1 MAKGYTLEK
10 GFRVDRGWEDA
21 LRSLSSED
29 FRQVFWLLYDYQM
42 SGGSSAAA
50 YRGTNALARTV
61 VSLIVPQIDSRLEG
75 AVGGKLAQQK
85 RARAKKEAENESESE
100 AAASVLPDRGGSGGG
115 TDGESLGTSE
125 GYREAGAREPSEFF
139 GAPGTVP
146 NTEQY
151 STEKIISDEDRTERN
166 GPSSSSQRD
175 GCFSEGDDEETVRLY
190 GELCPSLAPAPALT
204 PPMRAQLRQAMQNRT
219 PEQMRQLFEKA
230 ESTPFLRG
238 EGSKGW
244 RASLPWLLK
253 NGERVMRDEYAA
265 YTPPAVT
272 ETRESSFDGDEFFQA
287 ALRRSYGGRV

>member
-1 MAKGYTLEK
+1 MAKGYTLDK

-21 LRSLSSED
+21 LRSLSPED

-61 VSLIVPQIDSRLEG
+61 VSLIVPQIDNRLEG
-75 AVGGKLAQQK
+75 AIGGKLAQQK
-85 RARAKKEAENESESE
+85 RAGIKKEAGDGKQTD
-100 AAASVLPDRGGSGGG
+100 APAPVLPSRGGYPGG
-115 TDGESLGTSE
+115 TDGGTEGISE
-125 GYREAGAREPSEFF
+125 GCREMGTPEPSGVF
-139 GAPGTVP
+139 GTAGTVP

-151 STEKIISDEDRTERN
+151 NTEQYISDEDRD
-166 GPSSSSQRD
+166 GSSSSQRD
-175 GCFSEGDDEETVRLY
+175 GFFSEGDEEETLRLY

-204 PPMRAQLRQAMQNRT
+204 PQMRAQLRQAMQSRT
-219 PEQMRQLFEKA
+219 TEQMRQLFEKA
-230 ESTPFLRG
+230 EATPFLRG

-265 YTPPAVT
+265 YAPTAVT
-272 ETRESSFDGDEFFQA
+272 PMQQSSFDGDEFFQA
-287 ALRRSYGGRV
+287 ALRRSYGGMQ